1 MCVFITFENDSLRF
15 VLMSENVPNH
25 LALAALSVKNGLCA
39 EATNARIVSIKYFII
54 SIFFY
59 FFSLSLSL
67 LDFHTTNTRNVVLSV
82 GLKLCMVNCFKG
94 LYTVG
99 GRFSNF

>member
-39 EATNARIVSIKYFII
+39 EATNARIARIKYFI
-54 SIFFY
+54 SNFS
-59 FFSLSLSL
+59 FFSLSLSF
-67 LDFHTTNTRNVVLSV
+67 DVHLSMERTQNFWE
-82 GLKLCMVNCFKG
+82 MVNCFG
-94 LYTVG
+94 LYSVCE
-99 GRFSNF
+99 